1 MNGYERISAALTGKP
16 SDKVPI
22 MLHNF
27 MMAAEEHGI
36 TMSQYR
42 EDPSLSAECMIAAV
56 DKYGYDG
63 ILVDFDTVTLA
74 GALGVPVDFPEHEPA
89 RIKGTLMEDY
99 SRLAYLPEVNIEN
112 YRYVNIW
119 LEAVRKLCEHFG
131 NEIFI
136 RGNCDQ
142 CAFSLASMV
151 RGLTEWM
158 LDFYLQDEM
167 NILALLEYCSQATEQ
182 FLKLMSQTGCHMLSN
197 GDSPAGPEL
206 LPPEHYLK
214 YALPFEI
221 RAAETSHSF
230 RLPYALHICG
240 NTGLI
245 LEDMIKSGADAL
257 ELDYKTDICLIHE
270 IVNDKV
276 TFIGNIDPSG
286 VLTMGTPDQVRS
298 KTRELL
304 EMYGNSNRFILNAGC
319 AIPANAPPE
328 NIKAMIALA
337 RSFR

>member
-42 EDPSLSAECMIAAV
+42 EDPSLSAGCVIAAV
-56 DKYGYDG
+56 EKYGYDG

-74 GALGVPVDFPEHEPA
+74 GALGVPIDFPEHEPA
-89 RIKGTLMEDY
+89 RIKGTLLQDY
-99 SRLAYLPEVNIEN
+99 SDLAYLPGVNIEN

-119 LEAVRKLCEHFG
+119 LEAVRKLSEYFG

-151 RGLTEWM
+151 RGLSEWM
-158 LDFYLQDEM
+158 MDFYLQDETK
-167 NILALLEYCSQATEQ
+167 ISALLEYCSQATEQ

-206 LPPEHYLK
+206 LPPEQYMK
-214 YALPFEI
+214 YALPFEVK
-221 RAAETSHSF
+221 AVEASHSF
-230 RLPYALHICG
+230 GLPYALHICG
-240 NTGLI
+240 DTGLI
-245 LEDMIKSGADAL
+245 LEDMISSGADAL
-257 ELDYKTDICLIHE
+257 ELDYKTDICLIRE
-270 IVNDKV
+270 RVNGRV

-286 VLTMGTPDQVRS
+286 VLAMGTPELVRS
-298 KTRELL
+298 KIGELL
-304 EMYGNSNRFILNAGC
+304 EIYGNSNRFILNAGC
-319 AIPANAPPE
+319 AIPANAPSE
-328 NIKAMIALA
+328 NIEAMIASA